1 MAQLAAF
8 RALPGP
14 LSERLADHAIV
25 GAYVAWG
32 DEPDILPMFAGVTEA
47 GPLALP
53 HHAARTEAMDFRR
66 WRPGGPEEKGPWS
79 TRQPAAPAALAAR
92 TDGHKVELQ
101 ATMRHSYADVSV
113 DKKKKAE
120 LHSNQRV

>member
-53 HHAARTEAMDFRR
+53 PHAAPIESMDLRR
-66 WRPGGPEEKGPWS
+66 LRPGEPLENGPWS
-79 TRQPAAPAALAAR
+79 TRPPAATAALANPDTIFCSDR
-92 TDGHKVELQ
+92 
-101 ATMRHSYADVSV
+101 
-113 DKKKKAE
+113 
-120 LHSNQRV
+120 

>member
-1 MAQLAAF
+1 MLTPAVPPRRSSELAKFDGMAQRAVF
-8 RALPGP
+8 RSLPAP

-53 HHAARTEAMDFRR
+53 HHAARIEAMDFRR
-66 WRPGGPEEKGPWS
+66 WRPGEPLEKGPWS
-79 TRQPAAPAALAAR
+79 TRQPADHAALA
-92 TDGHKVELQ
+92 TP
-101 ATMRHSYADVSV
+101 
-113 DKKKKAE
+113 DKIGRA
-120 LHSNQRV
+120 HV